1 MWPYQGTKGFL
12 GFCFDLLFLNIFNA
26 GLTQSIDVELAEV
39 VIPSSC
45 CILRSY
51 NITKNYLQSA
61 HAMISFYII
70 YLCDFD
76 GCFVYIYI
84 CVLTTCIPGAHRSQ
98 TRMLSCQ
105 NVGWS
110 GTDITDSC
118 ESSCEFCGWTCP
130 LEEQSALWIAY
141 LVSSHYNWIYS
152 IAILLFPMSLFPN
165 QLSSTSFPLLHSSYL
180 ISY

>member
-1 MWPYQGTKGFL
+1 MWTLSRHKGFFGL
-12 GFCFDLLFLNIFNA
+12 LFCFDLLFLDIFNA

-61 HAMISFYII
+61 HAIIPFYIF
-70 YLCDFD
+70 YLCDSD

-105 NVGWS
+105 NVEWS
-110 GTDITDSC
+110 GADITDSC
-118 ESSCEFCGWTCP
+118 ESPCEFCGWTCP

-141 LVSSHYNWIYS
+141 LVSHHNWIYS
-152 IAILLFPMSLFPN
+152 IAILLFPMSFFPN
-165 QLSSTSFPLLHSSYL
+165 QLYYLLPLFLSFILR
-180 ISY
+180 I